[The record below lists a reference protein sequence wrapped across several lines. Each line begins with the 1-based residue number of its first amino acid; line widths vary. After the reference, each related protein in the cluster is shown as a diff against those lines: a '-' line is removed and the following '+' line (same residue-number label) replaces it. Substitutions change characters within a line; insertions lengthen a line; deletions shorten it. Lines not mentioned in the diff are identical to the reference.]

1 MIILRFSMLYIV
13 LCMGSIFFADRYH
26 KKIESCFI
34 LTFLFTMLGL
44 YVASFLGLLEA
55 STWAMA
61 IFWILLGARTLW
73 KHRKKEDTFLKQQVT
88 TTGFLLFTILFFAFL
103 TFSFSKMLTS
113 WDQYSNW
120 SILAKNAFYTNTW
133 VADIGVQ
140 YPPVPIALQYF
151 FMKIGGEY
159 RQGIESFT
167 IQMLTFSCLFPLLQ
181 WTKGKSI
188 QKIAVSIM
196 ILCIPAIFTMMN
208 FYDSSYPDTFM
219 GILLGLILTIYVL
232 EENKNYQKVVLALS
246 FVTLTLSKPTGVG
259 IAAIGIG
266 MLVLYEVFSQ
276 KKKQHLRKILTGSKI
291 RTCMVF
297 LLIVIATYVSW
308 KGYQTFY
315 VGELEQASTQQI
327 REDKSNIFSYLWNS
341 FTIAFLGVG
350 NENAI
355 DGARSL
361 GTLLDNMNQNIAIT
375 KPVYLNMVTT
385 IFLLFGMAILL
396 YVKYFKENRQRFKW
410 GMVVLSIGLVLYIG
424 MLQVAY
430 MFVFSTDEMIGHN
443 GLDRYLP
450 TFFLSIIYFMV
461 ASILKEAKEMKKSQN
476 LFYVILTAAIPFV
489 TPIELIS
496 NNTITSGIHEVDKR
510 LNWQEVM
517 EQTEIIQEK
526 LEQRKASKVWLFSNP
541 QNGGDVLYENAIRYY
556 IFPTINAKSINSY
569 KQQELEDAL
578 EKLKQE
584 ELSYIYIW
592 NADETLEEYLGAELE
607 SRTLYQR
614 VKQEEGNFLWEKVE

>member
-1 MIILRFSMLYIV
+1 MLYIV
-13 LCMGSIFFADRYH
+13 LCMGSIFFADRYR

-232 EENKNYQKVVLALS
+232 EENKNYQKVVLVLS

-476 LFYVILTAAIPFV
+476 LFYVILTAAILFV